1 VVYCLG
7 LCKRYT
13 FVFKEPNP
21 TTKALEKLH
30 LQRYNNKSYAQETAF
45 YNITPTKSQNKSL
58 QETSVRNLFCC
69 GIDIETQSCNFW
81 ICISFAQMIQRL
93 LSVYKITGKF
103 TQTMVLESLCPLTYH
118 LLLLIAISL
127 S

>member
-58 QETSVRNLFCC
+58 QETSVRNLF
-69 GIDIETQSCNFW
+69 
-81 ICISFAQMIQRL
+81 
-93 LSVYKITGKF
+93 Y
-103 TQTMVLESLCPLTYH
+103 
-118 LLLLIAISL
+118 
-127 S
+127 